1 MSQSPSNPN
10 PKAETHDDWQDRLID
25 AALEES
31 VGGASPPDLSQR
43 ILAAASLPS
52 PTGELT
58 MATDSAVKSTSFRS
72 WALAASVLVNLGLAV
87 LLLRGGDSQPMVA
100 VNEQPPT
107 PASVDTPPTEPSVAE
122 ATTESEV
129 PSELRDESTEESLAS
144 EPGQKSGGRPST
156 DLGSAAVKWQTIDG
170 RPAEVAFSPKD
181 FKNTTQTDSLDAF
194 DPAIVVPEAAPR
206 GGQGESGE
214 AAVVTGPV
222 VYPKSEVWEELSKR
236 RTKYAPADV
245 ANKPTPSERPASA
258 RRAATTESYE
268 ITPGQVDKRINLN
281 AAASDYGVPASE
293 QPQPDS
299 LSVLSERV
307 RELKSRQPKRS
318 GGAEVNEQ
326 NAPRFSTLR
335 GFDPSGEQ
343 KVEHFYSRLTASRSQ
358 KRYDYYVQEPLART
372 IGEDSG
378 RYREWEL
385 GLQPSI
391 PGQPGQQWHGSPDGE
406 GTGPG
411 ASGDKYERIYENPF
425 VPAIGGEAV
434 STFSID
440 VDTASYANVRQMLHS
455 GHMPPADAV
464 RLEELVNYFDYN
476 YEPPASDS
484 QAPFAAHVE
493 TTECPW
499 QPRHRLVRIAVKG
512 REVAKDKRPQS
523 NLVFLVDI
531 SGSMN
536 NPDKLP
542 LVVHGM
548 SKLAKQLGEND
559 RVAIVVYASSEG
571 LVLPSTPGT
580 EQDTILAALANLR
593 AGGSTAG
600 GAGITLA
607 YQIAEDNF
615 IEGGVNRVIL
625 CTDGDFNVGTTS
637 TGELERLVEKKA
649 KDTGVFL
656 SCIGFGRGNLNDAM
670 MEKITGIGNGNYYYV
685 DGEREAQRVF
695 VKGMTGMLVTIAKDV
710 KIQVEFNPA
719 KVAGYRLLGYENR
732 MLRAQDFND
741 DKKDAGEIGAGHTVT
756 CLYEIVPMGEPV
768 ENNQQPTDIDELK
781 YQSPASFTEAADTNE
796 LLTLKMRY
804 KKPDEDTSTKLQW
817 PASDDG
823 SSFGEASG
831 DLQFAA
837 AVANFGMLLRDSQD
851 KGDSSYDAVLEIAT
865 SAVGEDGEG
874 RREEFVELVRKA
886 KNLAGETEPTDDSN
900 EAAKEKN

>member
-1 MSQSPSNPN
+1 MNEPPSNPKSN
-10 PKAETHDDWQDRLID
+10 AELTTDWRDRLVD
-25 AALEES
+25 AALEET
-31 VGGASPPDLSQR
+31 VGGAAPPDLSES
-43 ILAAASLPS
+43 ILAAAALTPKQ
-52 PTGELT
+52 TGELA
-58 MATDSAVKSTSFRS
+58 MANHASANTNRFRS

-87 LLLRGGDSQPMVA
+87 LLLRGGDSQPVMA

-107 PASVDTPPTEPSVAE
+107 PAGVDTPPAKPLVAE
-122 ATTESEV
+122 EPTELGV
-129 PSELRDESTEESLAS
+129 LPESQYEFMEKLIAS
-144 EPGQKSGGRPST
+144 ERGQEIDGQST
-156 DLGSAAVKWQTIDG
+156 ADLGYE
-170 RPAEVAFSPKD
+170 AEQSRTEKGKPEDATSFSDLIRTNQKD
-181 FKNTTQTDSLDAF
+181 SRDAF
-194 DPAIVVPEAAPR
+194 DPAIVVPEAAQR

-214 AAVVTGPV
+214 AALTDGPV
-222 VYPKSEVWEELSKR
+222 AYPEGEVWEQLTNR
-236 RTKYAPADV
+236 RTKYASADV
-245 ANKPTPSERPASA
+245 ANKPTPSEGPASA
-258 RRAATTESYE
+258 RGAVANDGTSDAASPVE
-268 ITPGQVDKRINLN
+268 KKLNLN
-281 AAASDYGVPASE
+281 AAGSDYGVPATE
-293 QPQPDS
+293 QPRRAGLS
-299 LSVLSERV
+299 LLERQTS
-307 RELKSRQPKRS
+307 ELKSLQSHVRNEAAADKQRFDSFSEITRSEIDHSKNHKTEPLYGYLAEARQSNEALFYGRESQRPEARFF
-318 GGAEVNEQ
+318 GGA
-326 NAPRFSTLR
+326 R
-335 GFDPSGEQ
+335 GFDWKPGM
-343 KVEHFYSRLTASRSQ
+343 
-358 KRYDYYVQEPLART
+358 D
-372 IGEDSG
+372 
-378 RYREWEL
+378 
-385 GLQPSI
+385 QPR
-391 PGQPGQQWHGSPDGE
+391 QQWQGSPDGE
-406 GTGPG
+406 GVGPG
-411 ASGDKYERIYENPF
+411 ASGDKYDRIYENPF

-440 VDTASYANVRQMLHS
+440 VDTASYANVRQMLNS

-464 RLEELVNYFDYN
+464 RLEELVNYFDYA
-476 YEPPASDS
+476 YEPPASDGE
-484 QAPFAAHVE
+484 APFASHVE

-499 QPRHRLVRIAVKG
+499 EPLHRLVRIAVKG
-512 REVAKDKRPQS
+512 RELAKEKRPQS

-548 SKLAKQLGEND
+548 TQLAEQLGEND

-580 EQDTILAALANLR
+580 EQETIIGALANLR

-685 DGEREAQRVF
+685 DGEQEAQRVF

-756 CLYEIVPMGEPV
+756 CLYEIVPLGEAV
-768 ENNQQPTDIDELK
+768 ENNQQAADIDALK
-781 YQSPASFTEAADTNE
+781 YQHPAGFTEAADTDE

-804 KKPDEDTSTKLQW
+804 KKPDEDMSTKLQW
-817 PASDDG
+817 PAKDAG
-823 SSFGEASG
+823 GRFGEASG
-831 DLQFAA
+831 DLRFAA
-837 AVANFGMLLRDSQD
+837 AAASFGMLLRDSEY
-851 KGDSSYDAVLEIAT
+851 KGDTSYDAVLEIAGG
-865 SAVGEDGEG
+865 AVGEDPDGQ
-874 RREEFVELVRKA
+874 RSEFLQLVRKA
-886 KNLAGETEPTDDSN
+886 KELAGEDAPADDSN
-900 EAAKEKN
+900 EED

>member
-10 PKAETHDDWQDRLID
+10 PKADAHDDWQDRLID
-25 AALEES
+25 AALQES
-31 VGGASPPDLSQR
+31 VGGQTPPDLSES
-43 ILAAASLPS
+43 ILAAAALTPQQ
-52 PTGELT
+52 TGELT
-58 MATDSAVKSTSFRS
+58 MATSASAKTTRFRS

-87 LLLRGGDSQPMVA
+87 LLLRGGDSQPTLA

-107 PASVDTPPTEPSVAE
+107 PAGVDTPPVEPLAAKEPTKLDVLP
-122 ATTESEV
+122 ESQ
-129 PSELRDESTEESLAS
+129 DEFMEKLLAS
-144 EPGQKSGGRPST
+144 ERGQESDGQST
-156 DLGSAAVKWQTIDG
+156 ADLDSEAEQSRTENGKPEDATIS
-170 RPAEVAFSPKD
+170 FSD
-181 FKNTTQTDSLDAF
+181 LIRTNQNDSRAAF

-214 AAVVTGPV
+214 AAVTDGPV
-222 VYPKSEVWEELSKR
+222 VYPESEVWEQLTNR

-245 ANKPTPSERPASA
+245 ANKPTPSEG
-258 RRAATTESYE
+258 AATPRGADATDHLSSLAA
-268 ITPGQVDKRINLN
+268 TPVEKKLNLN
-281 AAASDYGVPASE
+281 TVGTDYGVPATQ
-293 QPQPDS
+293 QPQRARITVLNDLTKDS
-299 LSVLSERV
+299 KSLELRELSER
-307 RELKSRQPKRS
+307 EP
-318 GGAEVNEQ
+318 GAATPQ
-326 NAPRFSTLR
+326 HLSAMR
-335 GFDPSGEQ
+335 GFDPSQAQANEELTRRLAEARLS
-343 KVEHFYSRLTASRSQ
+343 KSDFYYGRANPRLEV
-358 KRYDYYVQEPLART
+358 RYGWDRQ
-372 IGEDSG
+372 
-378 RYREWEL
+378 L
-385 GLQPSI
+385 GLNQ
-391 PGQPGQQWHGSPDGE
+391 QGQQWQGSPDGE

-411 ASGDKYERIYENPF
+411 ASGDRYERIYENPF

-455 GHMPPADAV
+455 GRMPPADAV

-512 REVAKDKRPQS
+512 RELAKDKRPQS

-548 SKLAKQLGEND
+548 SELAKQLGEND

-580 EQDTILAALANLR
+580 EQETILAALANLR

-756 CLYEIVPMGEPV
+756 CLYEIVPLGEPV
-768 ENNQQPTDIDELK
+768 ENKQQPADIDELK
-781 YQSPASFTEAADTNE
+781 YQRPASFTEAADTNE

-817 PASDDG
+817 PANDDG

-837 AVANFGMLLRDSQD
+837 AVANFGMLLRDSQHR
-851 KGDSSYDAVLEIAT
+851 GDSTYAAVLEIAT
-865 SAVGEDGEG
+865 SAVGDDPQGQRG
-874 RREEFVELVRKA
+874 EFVELVRKA
-886 KNLAGETEPTDDSN
+886 KDLAGETEPTDDSN